1 MTSSDPMFIENTFIA
16 HFTSI
21 IAPQLDDI
29 NTDLSHVSAFGHLS
43 AEDGTK
49 LTQPVA
55 VEAFGFL
62 GMEMETYSGNE
73 TSSYAAYPS
82 SHCSASKHDNA
93 ELQNDE
99 DDTESQDNH
108 TWHSDSELQND
119 GDDTSSQDI
128 HMWHSDSELLPSP
141 LGEDLPDEQAY
152 LDFCSLQALKQP
164 SMRKFLGKGIDLG

>member
-55 VEAFGFL
+55 VEA
-62 GMEMETYSGNE
+62 
-73 TSSYAAYPS
+73 
-82 SHCSASKHDNA
+82 SASKHDNA

-152 LDFCSLQALKQP
+152 WDYCSLHALKQP